1 MGGGMDGGLDVVLC
15 GHILFRGTGCGYAAR
30 LGWMDRETEG
40 TEEWR
45 TERKERKGEQMEK
58 EIHKEHRKIL
68 NLEFN
73 AFVTAYMVH
82 YPEKCS
88 NILDST

>member
-1 MGGGMDGGLDVVLC
+1 
-15 GHILFRGTGCGYAAR
+15 
-30 LGWMDRETEG
+30 
-40 TEEWR
+40 
-45 TERKERKGEQMEK
+45 MEK

>member
-1 MGGGMDGGLDVVLC
+1 MGGGMDGGLDVVSC
-15 GHILFRGTGCGYAAR
+15 GHILFRGTGCGYAR
-30 LGWMDRETEG
+30 LGWGWTEKQREQKNGELR
-40 TEEWR
+40 E
-45 TERKERKGEQMEK
+45 ERKGEQIEK
-58 EIHKEHRKIL
+58 GIHKEHRKIL